1 MKTLRW
7 EALAD
12 QPQGSS
18 REGQSKRRGDEEAGE
33 GTSEGAA
40 LPALQ
45 TEEGATSQ
53 GCSASRRGEG
63 WGTIV
68 PGPPEGARPADTS
81 LLAQGDPLPLW
92 ETRCQDWRWELPCP
106 VVGGAATPQKALR
119 PPRTAPQVVFL
130 QGFNHQAR
138 HRTQRPLWHRGPDTA
153 GEEGAAGKHQ
163 GVFLASDTSPLYQV
177 THEEPPC
184 GPDPHARTQH
194 LALEPTPPTGRGKS
208 PQCP

>member
-1 MKTLRW
+1 MTLQGKGALQGAEVKTLRW

-53 GCSASRRGEG
+53 GCSASQRGEG

-119 PPRTAPQVVFL
+119 PSGRPPRLSSCRVLITRQDTERSVLSGIVAPTLLGRRGQ
-130 QGFNHQAR
+130 QGSIR
-138 HRTQRPLWHRGPDTA
+138 EYSWPLT
-153 GEEGAAGKHQ
+153 
-163 GVFLASDTSPLYQV
+163 
-177 THEEPPC
+177 
-184 GPDPHARTQH
+184 PH
-194 LALEPTPPTGRGKS
+194 PSIK
-208 PQCP
+208 